1 VQAGRGAQGEIMN
14 ALEKLKPLG
23 LLLLRWGIGLIFI
36 YYGYPKL
43 FGDTKRAMESF
54 VSFGMP
60 GYLVYVAG
68 AVEFFGGCLLIAGLF
83 TRVAGTLLAG
93 EMAIA
98 IWKVHLGKG
107 VLAVPQYQFPLVLA
121 LGAFALATCGA
132 GAISLDKLIFRDK
145 A

>member
-1 VQAGRGAQGEIMN
+1 MN

-36 YYGYPKL
+36 HAGYPKL
-43 FGDTKRAMESF
+43 FGDTKRAMAGF
-54 VSFGMP
+54 ASFGLP
-60 GYLVYVAG
+60 EYLVYVAG
-68 AVEFFGGCLLIAGLF
+68 AVELFGGCLLIAGLF
-83 TRVAGTLLAG
+83 TRVAGFLLAG

-107 VLAVPQYQFPLVLA
+107 VLAVPEYQFPLVLA
-121 LGAFALATCGA
+121 VGAFALATCGA
-132 GAISLDKLIFRDK
+132 GAISLDKLIFREK